1 MARIVA
7 VTLALVVASGLV
19 GGCGGAPAPVVA
31 PSNGGG
37 GGGGGAAVG
46 ARATAIPGRSAGP
59 VTLGMTPAS
68 VRAALGVP
76 DSDDGEF
83 MQYYRHG
90 LSIALAGGVVDAIH
104 AYRGV
109 PGGYED
115 EPWREFPLRLPG
127 GLGWD
132 ATEAE
137 LRAAYG
143 AAVAAGDL
151 AAAPIPSKWVD
162 FGGIMFD
169 FRIDDGRMFHLVVM
183 APRAAE

>member
-1 MARIVA
+1 MVRIVA
-7 VTLALVVASGLV
+7 WVVAGGLA

-37 GGGGGAAVG
+37 GGSPDGPAVG
-46 ARATAIPGRSAGP
+46 AGATAIPGQSAGP
-59 VTLGMTPAS
+59 VTLGMAAAA

-90 LSIALAGGVVDAIH
+90 LSIALVDGVVDAIH

-109 PGGYED
+109 PGGYET
-115 EPWREFPLRLPG
+115 EPWHPFALRLPS

-137 LRAAYG
+137 VRDAYG
-143 AAVAAGDL
+143 APVAAGEL
-151 AAAPIPSKWVD
+151 AAAPIPSKWID

-183 APRAAE
+183 APSAE

>member
-1 MARIVA
+1 MSRIVA
-7 VTLALVVASGLV
+7 VALLALAV
-19 GGCGGAPAPVVA
+19 GCGRSSRAPDAPANRVVVTA
-31 PSNGGG
+31 SS
-37 GGGGGAAVG
+37 V
-46 ARATAIPGRSAGP
+46 TAIPGRSAGP
-59 VTLGMTPAS
+59 IALGMTPAA

-115 EPWREFPLRLPG
+115 EPWRAFALRLPN

-143 AAVAAGDL
+143 APVAAGEL
-151 AAAPIPSKWVD
+151 AAAPIPSKWID
-162 FGGIMFD
+162 FGGVMFD
-169 FRIDDGRMFHLVVM
+169 FRVDDGRLFHLVVA
-183 APRAAE
+183 APPADE

>member
-1 MARIVA
+1 
-7 VTLALVVASGLV
+7 VT
-19 GGCGGAPAPVVA
+19 
-31 PSNGGG
+31 
-37 GGGGGAAVG
+37 
-46 ARATAIPGRSAGP
+46 TIPGQSAGP
-59 VTLGMTPAS
+59 ITLGMAPAA

-104 AYRGV
+104 VYRGV

-115 EPWREFPLRLPG
+115 EPWHEFALRLPN

-132 ATEAE
+132 ATEAAP
-137 LRAAYG
+137 RAAYG
-143 AAVAAGDL
+143 APVAAGDL
-151 AAAPIPSKWVD
+151 ATAPIPSKWID

-169 FRIDDGRMFHLVVM
+169 FRIDDGRLFHLVVA